1 MSDDC
6 GVCSQAEEFLAAL
19 PSASAGDE
27 QLRIGYLAIALHR
40 HRTEIELLRRRL
52 ELRELERRRA
62 P

>member
-1 MSDDC
+1 MSEDC

-19 PSASAGDE
+19 PSASAGE
-27 QLRIGYLAIALHR
+27 RIGHLAIALHR
-40 HRTEIELLRRRL
+40 HRTEIELLLRRL